1 MSAPSEARIAR
12 LSHLILDGLRAANL
26 ADFPNYAA
34 ALREIKSTLTG
45 YFDRDSRLDEIVR
58 QKIRSLSRPVPPGS
72 REWEILY
79 RKYREEEMKK
89 HKESS

>member
-1 MSAPSEARIAR
+1 
-12 LSHLILDGLRAANL
+12 
-26 ADFPNYAA
+26 
-34 ALREIKSTLTG
+34 LTG